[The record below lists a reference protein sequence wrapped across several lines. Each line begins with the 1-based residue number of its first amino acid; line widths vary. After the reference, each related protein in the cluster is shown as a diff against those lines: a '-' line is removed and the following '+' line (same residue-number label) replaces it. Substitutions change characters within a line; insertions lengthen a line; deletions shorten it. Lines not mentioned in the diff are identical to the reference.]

1 MPKHSG
7 SSARQSSSY
16 AFAACSYRYVR
27 RKGEDHEEDLAGVRN
42 GRIKWLH
49 GEEHSAGCESSRYGM
64 GREGTL
70 DSVVEDYI
78 EEIDLLLVG
87 PHLAYMLG
95 DLEEIAEPYD
105 VPVAIIPKDA
115 YGNLDGDAVCDLI
128 QEDLAE

>member
-1 MPKHSG
+1 MKKILLVCGTGASSG
-7 SSARQSSSY
+7 FMAKNIRQAAKAR
-16 AFAACSYRYVR
+16 
-27 RKGEDHEEDLAGVRN
+27 
-42 GRIKWLH
+42 
-49 GEEHSAGCESSRYGM
+49 GM
-64 GREGTL
+64 EWDVKARS